1 MSRDAFTAPT
11 QCQTSGSSYELASL
25 LVTELVQFS
34 LNIADQPVYFLVLD
48 AQSAFDRCLRQVL
61 CTELFKAGVSGSALI
76 LINNR
81 LENRSTVYQWD
92 GEMLGPAMDTTGF
105 EQGGI
110 NSGDFYKLYNN
121 IQLKAAQSSS
131 LGVDIG
137 SSVVSA
143 IGQADDVMLAAN
155 SVDSLR
161 LLAKLTETYCA
172 DYRVKL
178 VSSKTKLLPMYNQRH
193 QYLVDYAKLTNCVTI
208 DGAPVK
214 FVDEA
219 EHVSVIGST
228 CLCQLG
234 QQSID
239 CWPS

>member
-1 MSRDAFTAPT
+1 MT
-11 QCQTSGSSYELASL
+11 
-25 LVTELVQFS
+25 
-34 LNIADQPVYFLVLD
+34 
-48 AQSAFDRCLRQVL
+48 
-61 CTELFKAGVSGSALI
+61 GSALL

-92 GEMLGPAMDTTGF
+92 GEMLGPVRDKTGF

-121 IQLKAAQSSS
+121 TQLTSAQSSS

-161 LLAKLTETYCA
+161 LLAMLTESYCA
-172 DYRVKL
+172 SYRVKL
-178 VSSKTKLLPMYNQRH
+178 EPSKTKLLPMYHPR
-193 QYLVDYAKLTNCVTI
+193 LTM
-208 DGAPVK
+208 
-214 FVDEA
+214 
-219 EHVSVIGST
+219 
-228 CLCQLG
+228 
-234 QQSID
+234 QS
-239 CWPS
+239 